1 MDMNMNV
8 PMVNIV
14 STQVTNTQPQQ
25 TTVNETVQ
33 KTTSGG
39 SAKNE
44 VSEFKNYFDKYK
56 SETAKI
62 KDNSK
67 SETSTEADH
76 IKTAEEIGDVVKRVL
91 DSDESLKTDLKDE
104 DLKKAL
110 ETPENLL
117 MLLIGLYSEKGDI
130 KLPEELSVKSEEGI
144 KNHGDK
150 LQVNNL
156 QDIIKAMLSEGE
168 LPKELKNIL
177 SQYKGIATTP
187 SGKQGAGE
195 DSLLNKLFPKLL
207 NSNQNVGQAAQNNVE
222 EFKQQVIDEIK
233 NVLQKLDG
241 EGTENPKLPEFMNS
255 KPLSLLREIL
265 SKDIKD
271 ASQSSNETKIEST
284 VNKADVV
291 KVNDS
296 NIENKTIKTASTAS
310 DDKDDNILKNILQ
323 QDNGTKKQEG
333 KVNFLMNFMNSA
345 KSGDTEAAKQ
355 NGQVVV
361 NRATFAD
368 DLFKAIK
375 FIDTNNLK
383 ELKVN
388 IKPKELGELAIS
400 VTMES
405 GKLKASISAGSK
417 EAYNLLNSNL
427 ADIKNSLSTND
438 IKIQD
443 VSISIYNGDT
453 TFFKDGSQNQREQRQ
468 SFGTKAAQGS
478 MTEEDDLV
486 IDNSKDSKID
496 SQINMLA

>member
-1 MDMNMNV
+1 MDMNV
-8 PMVNIV
+8 PMVNVV
-14 STQVTNTQPQQ
+14 SAQVANTQPQQ
-25 TTVNETVQ
+25 TTVNEAVQ
-33 KTTSGG
+33 KTKSSS

-62 KDNSK
+62 KDNS
-67 SETSTEADH
+67 TNGTLTEAAP
-76 IKTAEEIGDVVKRVL
+76 IKTTEDTGDVLKGVL
-91 DSDESLKTDLKDE
+91 DTNENLKTDLKDE

-130 KLPEELSVKSEEGI
+130 KLPEELDVKSGEGI
-144 KNHGDK
+144 KNHSDK
-150 LQVNNL
+150 LKVNNL
-156 QDIIKAMLSEGE
+156 QDIIKAILSEGE
-168 LPKELKNIL
+168 LPKELKSIL
-177 SQYKGIATTP
+177 TQYEGIAASP
-187 SGKQGAGE
+187 SDKQEIAE
-195 DSLLNKLFPKLL
+195 NSLLNKLFPKLL
-207 NSNQNVGQAAQNNVE
+207 DSNQNIGQATQNNVE
-222 EFKQQVIDEIK
+222 EFKHQVIHEIK

-255 KPLSLLREIL
+255 RPLTLLKEIL

-271 ASQSSNETKIEST
+271 SSQSSNETKIERI
-284 VNKADVV
+284 VNKAEVV
-291 KVNDS
+291 KVKDS
-296 NIENKTIKTASTAS
+296 NTENKTIKTASTAS

-333 KVNFLMNFMNSA
+333 KVNLLMNFMNSA
-345 KSGDTEAAKQ
+345 KSGDTEVAKQ

-453 TFFKDGSQNQREQRQ
+453 TFFKDGSQNQGEQRQ